1 MNSAVYL
8 ILSVRFSDRGKALE
22 ARAIC
27 IYNYNDHSTVKVCV
41 ADMLKDASNLLQ
53 ILRF

>member
-1 MNSAVYL
+1 MNLEGYL
-8 ILSVRFSDRGKALE
+8 ILSVRFSARSE
-22 ARAIC
+22 APEACAIC
-27 IYNYNDHSTVKVCV
+27 IYIYNDYSTVRVCV